1 MAKANYSR
9 AKEAAGYAAA
19 ELVQHGMVV
28 GLGTGSTATYFIK
41 RLIERCREG
50 LKIQA
55 VATSVKSMLLAAEGG
70 IPLLE
75 INSLTALDLDVD
87 GADEID
93 PKKRMIKGGGGA
105 LVREKIIASMSAEMI
120 VVVDRDKLVEHLGKF
135 PLPVEII
142 SFGYRATVNHLERLG
157 YRGVLRQSPDK
168 VIYTT
173 DNGNYIYDIHFNGP
187 IANPEKED
195 AAIRVIPGVVDT
207 GFFFHLAGRVIIG
220 NNNGTVEILS

>member
-1 MAKANYSR
+1 MAKANSLG
-9 AKEAAGYAAA
+9 KEAAGYAAA

-28 GLGTGSTATYFIK
+28 GLGTGSTATFFIK

-75 INSLTALDLDVD
+75 INSLSSLDLDID

-93 PKKRMIKGGGGA
+93 PKNRMIKGGGGA
-105 LVREKIIASMSAEMI
+105 LVREKIVAAMSREMI
-120 VVVDRDKLVEHLGKF
+120 VVVDRSKLVETLGKF

-157 YRGVLRQSPDK
+157 YQGVLRQTSDK

-173 DNGNYIYDIHFNGP
+173 DNGNFIYDIHFNGP
-187 IANPEKED
+187 IASPEKED
-195 AAIRVIPGVVDT
+195 AAIRALPGVVDT
-207 GFFFHLAGRVIIG
+207 GFFFQLATKVIIG
-220 NNNGTVEILS
+220 NDDGTIEIRS